1 MSIINWDPLSP
12 EERESTLNRPII
24 RNVDDQKNIVIDI
37 LKNIKR
43 NGDDALQQYTLQ
55 YDNIEINNFLM
66 TDDEINKAVNR
77 TSDVLKDSIN
87 YAISNIKKF
96 HEYTMG
102 ADKDPH

>member
-1 MSIINWDPLSP
+1 M
-12 EERESTLNRPII
+12 EMT
-24 RNVDDQKNIVIDI
+24 
-37 LKNIKR
+37 
-43 NGDDALQQYTLQ
+43 ALQQYTLQ

-87 YAISNIKKF
+87 YAISNIQKF

-102 ADKDPH
+102 IEKDPLDINSGVQCQTIYRPIDSVGFYIPAGQ